1 MIADIGYGL
10 NSIGYLVLLLLLFTV
25 RKPGL
30 AKYMLSLATLVTLL
44 WSLSFVSL
52 LSGPLSVL
60 HLLQADT
67 IKQGIWLL
75 FIASC
80 LKNDFANIWQVL
92 RQPATL
98 FAMLVPAIA
107 LLSPWFI
114 QVDITWHF
122 LMQTLIAL
130 EVLILLEVLY
140 RQVGQ
145 DQWAYK
151 PLALYL
157 GATNLFEFVSYA
169 NATMLANVEPGFIAA
184 RGYIYLLMLPFLVIA
199 TRRIKHWGV
208 NIFISRDVVLHSS
221 LLLVAGVYLFIMAA
235 MGYIISY
242 LGWSWGYTVQIIL
255 IALSL
260 VMLATLFLSNT
271 FRTRIKVFITKHFF
285 ANQFDY
291 REEWVKLT
299 NVLSQN
305 DQSLPSVYQ
314 VALEGVMGAINYDSG
329 ALVKKQGPGFHVVS
343 SHHFMPLSEVE
354 GTLKPLWDYCEKTGW
369 LIDLDEYRTKP
380 YVYEGLNLSNETVET
395 TRLQLV
401 IPFIREG
408 NMWGLAL
415 LCAVDRPKVSL
426 NWEVRDYL
434 NAVTNQIANFI
445 YLHEAAQSLAEN
457 AQFAAFNRMAAFV
470 LHDLKNVLA
479 QIDLIL
485 CNAEQHKGNPEFI
498 EDTFETLHHTKAR
511 MDRMLRQLT
520 EKQVEERGAD
530 ATHTLSLLIKQVIDK
545 RCQSLLPL
553 PQVVIKEETDVV
565 VDQDKFANVMYHLI
579 SNAQQACADDGEI
592 EVMLVLDAE
601 RQHQLVFIEDNGTG
615 MDEEFIKHRLFK
627 PFDTTKGNAGMG
639 IGAYDAKTYME
650 SIGGYLQVQS
660 QPNIGTCFTLGFPI
674 Q

>member
-10 NSIGYLVLLLLLFTV
+10 NSMGYLMLLLLLFTV

-44 WSLSFVSL
+44 WSLSFVSY
-52 LSGPLSVL
+52 LSGPLSVF

-67 IKQGIWLL
+67 IKQGVWLL

-80 LKNDFANIWQVL
+80 LKNDFANLWQVL
-92 RQPATL
+92 RQPATV
-98 FAMLVPAIA
+98 FALIVPAIA
-107 LLSPWFI
+107 LVTPWFI
-114 QVDITWHF
+114 HVDITWHF
-122 LMQTLIAL
+122 LLQTLIAL
-130 EVLILLEVLY
+130 EGLILLEVLY
-140 RQVGQ
+140 RQVGK

-169 NATMLANVEPGFIAA
+169 NATMVANIEPGFIAA
-184 RGYIYLLMLPFLVIA
+184 RGYFYLLMLPFLVIA

-208 NIFISRDVVLHSS
+208 SIFISRDVVLHSS

-235 MGYIISY
+235 MGYVISY
-242 LGWSWGYTVQIIL
+242 LGWSWGSTVQIIL
-255 IALSL
+255 VALSL
-260 VMLATLFLSNT
+260 VVLATVFMSNN

-291 REEWVKLT
+291 RAEWVKLT
-299 NVLSQN
+299 NILSSN
-305 DQSLPSVYQ
+305 DQSLPSVYN

-343 SHHFMPLSEVE
+343 SDHFGSLDEVE
-354 GTLKPLWDYCEKTGW
+354 ATLKPLWEYCERTGW

-380 YVYEGLNLSNETVET
+380 YVYEGLNLPNALIADT
-395 TRLQLV
+395 TLQLI
-401 IPFIREG
+401 IPFIRHD

-415 LCAVDRPKVSL
+415 LCAVDRPKVAL

-485 CNAEQHKGNPEFI
+485 CNAEQHKANPEFI

-520 EKQVEERGAD
+520 EKQVEEKGAN
-530 ATHTLSLLIKQVIDK
+530 ATHTLSALIEQVIEK
-545 RCQSLLPL
+545 RCQSLLPI
-553 PQVVIKEETDVV
+553 PQMVVKDETSVV
-565 VDQDKFANVMYHLI
+565 VDQDKFANVMYHLL

-592 EVMLVLDAE
+592 EVTLVLDA
-601 RQHQLVFIEDNGTG
+601 QHGHQLVFIEDNGTG

-660 QPNIGTCFTLGFPI
+660 QPGVGTCFTLGFPVE
-674 Q
+674 